1 MSLTLYD
8 MDGYFYDNPE
18 KIYSVGDRD
27 KGLVYDA
34 DGNCLAK
41 GSVALSVDREECPG
55 PSLFADVC
63 GQVVAGLW
71 LRVGQCGGVVVVLLV
86 GAGLPLPVLPEVLF
100 PARDAELLDEQ
111 ARVLAVLVQ
120 GPAGGPGAQS

>member
-41 GSVALSVDREECPG
+41 GSVAL
-55 PSLFADVC
+55 
-63 GQVVAGLW
+63 
-71 LRVGQCGGVVVVLLV
+71 
-86 GAGLPLPVLPEVLF
+86 
-100 PARDAELLDEQ
+100 
-111 ARVLAVLVQ
+111 
-120 GPAGGPGAQS
+120 GGPRGMPRALAIRGRLRPGSGRFVAAGWTVRRRRRGTAGRCRFAAAGAA